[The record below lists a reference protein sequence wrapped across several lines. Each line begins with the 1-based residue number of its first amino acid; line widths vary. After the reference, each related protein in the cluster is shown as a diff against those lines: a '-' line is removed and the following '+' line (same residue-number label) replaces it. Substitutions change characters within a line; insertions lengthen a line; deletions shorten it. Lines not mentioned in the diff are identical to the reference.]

1 MKKELE
7 DKLFEKNP
15 KIFRQKELSSQ
26 ETAMCWGITCGDG
39 WFDFSADLS
48 SYAGEDVI
56 VRFAFGSDPAYST
69 IDAAELTGFQVEGEV
84 DNTPFIQ
91 QFISASR
98 EKGLLTLR
106 SGANVLRLAPPLIVS
121 EAEIDKAISII
132 IDIANYLST
141 KTGD

>member
-1 MKKELE
+1 MISKVKGTGL
-7 DKLFEKNP
+7 
-15 KIFRQKELSSQ
+15 
-26 ETAMCWGITCGDG
+26 
-39 WFDFSADLS
+39 
-48 SYAGEDVI
+48 
-56 VRFAFGSDPAYST
+56 
-69 IDAAELTGFQVEGEV
+69 LTGLQVKGEV
-84 DNTPFIQ
+84 DNTPFVQ